1 MVSFQETKEYS
12 DAYTQHEPAGF
23 TASTQ
28 AQTDPEPKILRASF
42 NIQTDD
48 PPTEAFGV
56 QTEPEP
62 LPPPKVT
69 LDMEIQTEEPEVSR
83 SPSPDEA
90 MTSSSSTVVPSTP
103 KPVVSHIPS
112 DLPPAYNQV
121 TEQDKDDQKWRVAA
135 ETLKHWHN
143 GVSIPFEPIPGG
155 VSEDAVETWKALQEE
170 LGIGCMV
177 IDKVIAT
184 SEKTDSPPRPTTKDG
199 KRRSKFYN
207 IYNTYVYGHGKDG
220 PPSFPKSFVSQV
232 AVCMGASAFV
242 VLILLPYVVPA
253 YYQVPGG
260 PTYQDRS
267 AWHAFNSLQAT
278 GEGFSPDGAGAIW
291 NFLDRIG
298 GVATTATT
306 RAARI
311 ARGWPT

>member
-12 DAYTQHEPAGF
+12 DAYTQHEASGF

-28 AQTDPEPKILRASF
+28 TQTDPEPIVLTSSF
-42 NIQTDD
+42 SIQTDE
-48 PPTEAFGV
+48 PSTQTFGT

-62 LPPPKVT
+62 IPPPKVT
-69 LDMEIQTEEPEVSR
+69 IDMEIQTEEPEVSR
-83 SPSPDEA
+83 SPSPDETMA
-90 MTSSSSTVVPSTP
+90 SSSSTVVPSTP
-103 KPVVSHIPS
+103 KPALHS

-121 TEQDKDDQKWRVAA
+121 TEQDQDDQKWRVAA

-143 GVSIPFEPIPGG
+143 GVNIPFEPVPGG
-155 VSEDAVETWKALQEE
+155 ISEEAIENWKAVKEE
-170 LGIGCMV
+170 LGMGCMV

-184 SEKTDSPPRPTTKDG
+184 SEKTDQSRSIKNG

-220 PPSFPKSFVSQV
+220 SSSFPKNFASQV

-242 VLILLPYVVPA
+242 VFVLLPIVVPT
-253 YYQVPGG
+253 YYAVPGG
-260 PTYQDRS
+260 PTYHDRS
-267 AWHAFNSLQAT
+267 AWHAFNSLHAT
-278 GEGFSPDGAGAIW
+278 GEGFSADGAAAIW
-291 NFLDRIG
+291 NFLDQVG

-311 ARGWPT
+311 ASGWPT